1 MQSNPLPHPTRAA
14 RNPLSAT
21 PRESHRM
28 TSDRRGAPPSFEAL
42 SADDPHEIGGYRL
55 CARLGSGGMG
65 HVYLA
70 FTPGGGRSPSRR
82 CARSSPGTPPSATGS
97 PRK

>member
-1 MQSNPLPHPTRAA
+1 
-14 RNPLSAT
+14 
-21 PRESHRM
+21 M
-28 TSDRRGAPPSFEAL
+28 TSDRRAAPPAFQAL

-70 FTPGGGRSPSRR
+70 FTPGGRPVALKAVRPG
-82 CARSSPGTPPSATGS
+82 SPGTPPSATGS